1 MIFRNIIKPI
11 LVLVAIAFA
20 CTYALTHINRVTE
33 PRIKEQVR
41 KKRMRAL
48 ALVLPG
54 YAVGDEV
61 RERVEGRE
69 FGFWEGEKEI
79 EEKGITRT
87 ARGYAFIASGQGY
100 ADRIDTMVG
109 VDEAGVIL
117 GISIIG
123 QSETPGLGARCV
135 EVAASETLW
144 DVLRGASKGG
154 GEDAIPWFQEQFRGL
169 NAATG
174 ISILK
179 IGDWSPAMAGE
190 LREKNAIT
198 ALTGAT
204 ITSEAVV
211 KSIRGGFDLLVKA
224 GKISPRN
231 EEAVR

>member
-1 MIFRNIIKPI
+1 MIFRTVIKPI
-11 LVLVAIAFA
+11 LVMAAIAFA
-20 CTYALTHINRVTE
+20 CTYALTHINRLSE

-41 KKRMRAL
+41 QKRMRAL

-54 YAVGDEV
+54 YTVGEEI
-61 RERVEGRE
+61 RETIEGRE
-69 FGFWEGEKEI
+69 FGYWEGVRELDENGVKRE
-79 EEKGITRT
+79 
-87 ARGYAFIASGQGY
+87 ARGFAFIASAPGY

-135 EVAASETLW
+135 EVAATETLW
-144 DVLRGASKGG
+144 DVLRGDSKKGD
-154 GEDAIPWFQEQFRGL
+154 DATPWFQEQFSGL
-169 NAATG
+169 NAVSN

-179 IGDWSPAMAGE
+179 LGDWGPAVAEE

-211 KSIRGGFDLLVKA
+211 KSIRGGIDLLVKA
-224 GKISPRN
+224 GKIAPPD
-231 EEAVR
+231 EEAAR

>member
-1 MIFRNIIKPI
+1 M
-11 LVLVAIAFA
+11 VAIAFA
-20 CTYALTHINRVTE
+20 CTYALTHINRLTE

-41 KKRMRAL
+41 QKRMRAL

-54 YAVGDEV
+54 YTVGEEI
-61 RERVEGRE
+61 RETIEGRE
-69 FGFWEGEKEI
+69 FAYWEGEKEV
-79 EEKGITRT
+79 EAEGVKRNE
-87 ARGYAFIASGQGY
+87 RGFAFIATAPGY

-109 VDEAGVIL
+109 VDESGVIL

-135 EVAASETLW
+135 EVAATETLW
-144 DVLRGASKGG
+144 DVLRGVPEKGG
-154 GEDAIPWFQEQFRGL
+154 DVTPWFQKQFRGL
-169 NAATG
+169 SAVSG

-179 IGDWSPAMAGE
+179 MGDWGPAIAGE

-211 KSIRGGFDLLVKA
+211 KSIRGGIDMLVTA
-224 GKISPRN
+224 GKIAPPD
-231 EEAVR
+231 EEAAR